1 VKWFNSNVVHNVL
14 NVLMAVNGFI
24 LYLGCTSVNGV
35 ASCTQTW
42 IPASMAASIV
52 AFGAVLKI
60 VINIGRDGFGGLIKA
75 QPPVADSMTT
85 VVTPVKVVEKK

>member
-1 VKWFNSNVVHNVL
+1 VKWLNTNLVHNFL
-14 NVLMAVNGFI
+14 NVAMAVNGFI

-42 IPASMAASIV
+42 IPASVATFVV

-60 VINIGRDGFGGLIKA
+60 VINLGRDGFGGLVKA
-75 QPPVADSMTT
+75 QPPVADAMTT